1 MRQCDD
7 VRRRHS
13 SAGGG
18 ASATSNYCSCGHWRF
33 HFGRSNRSRP
43 RRHSAALP
51 VNEIKNERFR
61 ADLDR
66 ASGAELDRA
75 KTRAAFWKRRRRD
88 RRLRISADGKCARS
102 SDRLAGDL
110 LGWPLPTAA
119 VISAKFLDVC
129 RKNLCWEKAG
139 QRALFRKKG
148 LEEQRVRRQ
157 EQGRAG
163 RRLHQA

>member
-1 MRQCDD
+1 MRQCDN

-18 ASATSNYCSCGHWRF
+18 ASRTGNYCSCGHWRF

-43 RRHSAALP
+43 WRHSPALP

-61 ADLDR
+61 AALDR
-66 ASGAELDRA
+66 ASGAELDRKEA
-75 KTRAAFWKRRRRD
+75 RAAFWKRRRRD
-88 RRLRISADGKCARS
+88 RRLRISADGKCARG
-102 SDRLAGDL
+102 SDRLADDL
-110 LGWPLPTAA
+110 LGRPPPTAA

-129 RKNLCWEKAG
+129 GKNLCRERSET
-139 QRALFRKKG
+139 RALLGGKR

-157 EQGRAG
+157 EQG
-163 RRLHQA
+163 

>member
-51 VNEIKNERFR
+51 ANEIKNERFR

-75 KTRAAFWKRRRRD
+75 ETRAAFWKRRRRD
-88 RRLRISADGKCARS
+88 RRLRISADGKYARG
-102 SDRLAGDL
+102 SDRLADNL
-110 LGWPLPTAA
+110 LGRPPPTVEA
-119 VISAKFLDVC
+119 ISAKFLDVC
-129 RKNLCWEKAG
+129 GKNLCRKEIG
-139 QRALFRKKG
+139 QRALFRKKR
-148 LEEQRVRRQ
+148 LEEQ
-157 EQGRAG
+157 
-163 RRLHQA
+163 